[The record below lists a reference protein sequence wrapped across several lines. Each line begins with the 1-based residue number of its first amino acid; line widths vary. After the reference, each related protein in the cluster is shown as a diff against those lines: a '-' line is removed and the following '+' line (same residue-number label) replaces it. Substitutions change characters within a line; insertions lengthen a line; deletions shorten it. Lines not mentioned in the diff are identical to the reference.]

1 MTLAWQFWIHH
12 DKGYYCRTPLD
23 QGEED
28 EEDIMDN
35 LDEDD
40 DYVLLQVLPVCWR
53 LGIVS
58 KALL

>member
-1 MTLAWQFWIHH
+1 M
-12 DKGYYCRTPLD
+12 TPLD
-23 QGEED
+23 HGEED